1 MSKCRREIG
10 VRHVDNTGFTP
21 MTLEIH
27 VPFRCPMTLVLPLLI
42 LKFTKKVPNSCHK
55 LVSGSVENTDHLD
68 TETLSSGKLVSKLV
82 SGYGENTDHLT
93 LKFCGVK
100 LVSTFGVRDSGKH

>member
-1 MSKCRREIG
+1 MSGTVENTDHFDTCHFG
-10 VRHVDNTGFTP
+10 VRCPSVDAKLVSYTVDDTGFTP

-55 LVSGSVENTDHLD
+55 LVSGSVENTDHFDTDIQCHFGVQCPNVDAELVLD
-68 TETLSSGKLVSKLV
+68 T
-82 SGYGENTDHLT
+82 
-93 LKFCGVK
+93 
-100 LVSTFGVRDSGKH
+100 